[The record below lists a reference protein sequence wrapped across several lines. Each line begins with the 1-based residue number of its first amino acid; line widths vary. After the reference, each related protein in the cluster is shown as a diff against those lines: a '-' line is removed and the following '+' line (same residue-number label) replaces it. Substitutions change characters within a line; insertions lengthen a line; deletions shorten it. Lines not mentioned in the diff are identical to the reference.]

1 MGKVAAVRQ
10 QSVEIEALGSLFQG
24 PWEKRYWS
32 SSRGKKR
39 YPFPVGYR
47 ALARKGGETYAMEIR
62 ADKLGPLFAVRCGE
76 IESTGPSAN
85 AAWEAMMKIQH
96 PGTRSLGGNGE
107 KMFGF
112 ADPVVQYL
120 LRELVSA
127 SSKKDETEVNVQSS
141 PSSRSPDVFRSS
153 VIREGNRKRV
163 LSPRPGDKG
172 VRSSQRLK
180 TDKNSQERHG
190 AEDSC
195 PENVYVSD
203 SEPELEPKIVPDTLE
218 ELHMREEPELE
229 SKIVPDTLEVL
240 HVTEEH
246 NSPNLEL
253 TIGTSQQS
261 LLGSNSEEN
270 QNNSDLFASMISLL
284 LPNAVPLM
292 KKRSRRRQRQDLS
305 KRDVAES
312 PIDFGMGNTA
322 LETSVAKD
330 PIKQGDT
337 TAMTTN
343 IFDNQQK
350 APTGLRLR
358 VDKQLTTAVE
368 RQAGEESIVEEPS
381 NQVDNAETSQQTKN
395 IDEYT
400 QCVGGNLIES
410 SSPIFIVNKLALEQV
425 TTQLFE
431 AVQKDST
438 ITAAN
443 ALDDHCADSENK
455 RYIISDTLERL
466 PAEPSADEKFQDG
479 HVKSLD
485 AACVTDSR
493 IRNTSAE
500 QAPNNALYPK
510 SIPFTGAGSMDVTAN
525 KLTSPNELE
534 QVTAQPSQLLVKQ
547 LETVE
552 KNSTI
557 AAGNALDDLDTKR
570 YTSSDILERLPA
582 EPLAEETCQILGDV
596 ELLDLENP
604 AYVADSRRENT
615 STEQEKHAS
624 NNASGHKSGSINE
637 QEVSTTDT
645 WTKVPEAD
653 EKDPVANDLDMQS
666 RVFTGFSSISKR
678 LTSSDMLKPV
688 AAFEHDLSV
697 LCVALNARSQ
707 EVDICVS
714 CGPLGK
720 HGVQLYVYRISLD
733 NNLLSEATL
742 LQSFSLDSYENFGTD
757 SLKQQAEFGIQ
768 LTPDG
773 DSLLL
778 LGAFAVHRPELPSQ
792 SNIVRVVSLA
802 ERDPKAELF
811 ATAAMRC
818 LLMTGPLS
826 LVAAGDDG
834 CIKEWRMDPSW
845 RHSLYE
851 TDLPPARYKDKTF
864 RSILKL
870 VIVPQAP
877 HLVLGCDADGYFAIW
892 NISKKQLLSSC
903 HISRYTF
910 SDIHVVDLS
919 LVDDFRDRDYDCCA
933 CLLTNVK
940 DDAKHQNH
948 WRMALL
954 ENDALFV
961 GNDIANRICSAAVMG
976 PYGVAGT
983 DEGRVFLWEFST
995 GKRVV
1000 EMFEQGMKFLI
1011 FKSSLMQACNV
1022 ESKIVQ
1028 VKTTTSSRLLATVG
1042 EDGRVVLYV

>member
-141 PSSRSPDVFRSS
+141 PSCRSPDVFRTS

-190 AEDSC
+190 GEDSC

-240 HVTEEH
+240 HVREEH
-246 NSPNLEL
+246 NSPDLEL

-292 KKRSRRRQRQDLS
+292 KKRSRRKQRQDLS

-350 APTGLRLR
+350 APTGLRVR

-368 RQAGEESIVEEPS
+368 RQAGEESIAEEPS

-395 IDEYT
+395 IDEHT

-410 SSPIFIVNKLALEQV
+410 SSPIVIVNKLALEQV
-425 TTQLFE
+425 TTQPSQLFE

-438 ITAAN
+438 ITTAN

-455 RYIISDTLERL
+455 WYIISDTLERL

-479 HVKSLD
+479 HVMSLD

-510 SIPFTGAGSMDVTAN
+510 SIPFTGAGSMDVIAN

-534 QVTAQPSQLLVKQ
+534 QVAAQPSQLLVKQ

-557 AAGNALDDLDTKR
+557 AAGNALDDLDNKR
-570 YTSSDILERLPA
+570 YTGSDTLERLPA
-582 EPLAEETCQILGDV
+582 EPSAEETCQILGDV

-624 NNASGHKSGSINE
+624 NNASGHNSGSINE

-688 AAFEHDLSV
+688 AAFEHELSV
-697 LCVALNARSQ
+697 LCVTLNARSQ

-778 LGAFAVHRPELPSQ
+778 LGTFAVHRPQLPSQ

-811 ATAAMRC
+811 ASAAMRC

-826 LVAAGDDG
+826 LVAAGDNG

-851 TDLPPARYKDKTF
+851 TDLPPARYNDKTF

-870 VIVPQAP
+870 AIVPQAP
-877 HLVLGCDADGYFAIW
+877 YLVLGCDADGYFAIW

-910 SDIHVVDLS
+910 SDIHIVDLS

-961 GNDIANRICSAAVMG
+961 GNDLANRICSAAVMG

-1000 EMFEQGMKFLI
+1000 EMFEQ
-1011 FKSSLMQACNV
+1011 

>member
-1000 EMFEQGMKFLI
+1000 EMFEQ
-1011 FKSSLMQACNV
+1011 

>member
-141 PSSRSPDVFRSS
+141 PSCRSPDVFRTS

-190 AEDSC
+190 GEDSC

-240 HVTEEH
+240 HVREEH
-246 NSPNLEL
+246 NSPDLEL

-292 KKRSRRRQRQDLS
+292 KKRSRRKQRQDLS

-350 APTGLRLR
+350 APTGLRVR

-368 RQAGEESIVEEPS
+368 RQAGEESIAEEPS

-395 IDEYT
+395 IDEHT

-410 SSPIFIVNKLALEQV
+410 SSPIVIVNKLALEQV
-425 TTQLFE
+425 TTQPSQLFE

-438 ITAAN
+438 ITTAN

-455 RYIISDTLERL
+455 WYIISDTLERL

-479 HVKSLD
+479 HVMSLD

-510 SIPFTGAGSMDVTAN
+510 SIPFTGAGSMDVIAN

-534 QVTAQPSQLLVKQ
+534 QVAAQPSQLLVKQ

-557 AAGNALDDLDTKR
+557 AAGNALDDLDNKR
-570 YTSSDILERLPA
+570 YTGSDTLERLPA
-582 EPLAEETCQILGDV
+582 EPSAEETCQILGDV

-624 NNASGHKSGSINE
+624 NNASGHNSGSINE

-688 AAFEHDLSV
+688 AAFEHELSV
-697 LCVALNARSQ
+697 LCVTLNARSQ

-757 SLKQQAEFGIQ
+757 SLKQAEFGIQ

-778 LGAFAVHRPELPSQ
+778 LGTFAVHRPQLPSQ

-811 ATAAMRC
+811 ASAAMRC

-826 LVAAGDDG
+826 LVAAGDNG

-851 TDLPPARYKDKTF
+851 TDLPPARYNDKTF

-870 VIVPQAP
+870 AIVPQAP
-877 HLVLGCDADGYFAIW
+877 YLVLGCDADGYFAIW

-910 SDIHVVDLS
+910 SDIHIVDLS

-961 GNDIANRICSAAVMG
+961 GNDLANRICSAAVMG

-1000 EMFEQGMKFLI
+1000 EMFEQ
-1011 FKSSLMQACNV
+1011 